1 MLFII
6 FASME
11 NLSLYQT
18 IMLSAAL
25 VAVYVRFN
33 IAVSKQEVELSV
45 MKEQMKEMK
54 KEHHTQMESI
64 KESIDALLRSVKH
77 IELTLA
83 KKQIT

>member
-1 MLFII
+1 
-6 FASME
+6 ME